1 MRAYRLALYP
11 DIGKGEDQR
20 WDREAPAYVVI
31 EEAHLPCARARRLPF
46 HLPIRG
52 HLNG

>member
-20 WDREAPAYVVI
+20 WDREAPA
-31 EEAHLPCARARRLPF
+31 LARARL
-46 HLPIRG
+46 LM
-52 HLNG
+52 L